1 MFLKRF
7 PPAFVVCLYFYFSL
21 LSILLKCLTP
31 TSVFFF
37 FFLSTQAFAPEFR
50 ERMTQLGQLLKQLE
64 RAHPQREILTAG
76 EPEYRATVRS
86 DREVC

>member
-1 MFLKRF
+1 MFFNVSPRICGVFIFLF
-7 PPAFVVCLYFYFSL
+7 FFIIIEHFAQMSN
-21 LSILLKCLTP
+21 SIFC
-31 TSVFFF
+31 FF

-64 RAHPQREILTAG
+64 RADPQREILTAG
-76 EPEYRATVRS
+76 EPEHRATVRS